1 MNVITR
7 RKQSLLG
14 VFWIAI
20 FTAFWGLIERLGMGI
35 AETYHFSQ
43 IVFMRYVVH
52 LLALLLICLLYRVR
66 RPLQSARPTAQ
77 WSRGICMWFMPMS
90 FIVVVTVQSG
100 ANLWA
105 MFWTMPLFVA
115 LLARLTLAERQSIF
129 VWTLL
134 IVGFIAMCLVL
145 GVDPMRVT
153 PSTFLPVLGGLS
165 FAAYVVLS
173 RSLRD
178 EALVTGL
185 IYTGLVPML
194 AMLPF
199 ALLYWQAIQP
209 GDVLRIVAIGL
220 VGLAS
225 LYCLDRAL
233 QHVSAT
239 WIAPLLFGAVVSEL
253 LIEFLRS
260 ATLPDATQISG
271 SLLLLL
277 VATILIGSTLFRKD
291 SHVEA
296 NRQ

>member
-1 MNVITR
+1 MQHKGTLMAVA
-7 RKQSLLG
+7 
-14 VFWIAI
+14 WIAV

-43 IVFMRYVVH
+43 IVFMRYAVH
-52 LLALLLICLLYRVR
+52 LLFLFLICVLLGIRA
-66 RPLQSARPTAQ
+66 PLKTARPVAQ
-77 WSRGICMWFMPMS
+77 WARGLCMWLMPMS

-115 LLARLTLAERQSIF
+115 LLAGLALGERQSLFIW
-129 VWTLL
+129 VLL
-134 IVGFIAMCLVL
+134 ISGFLAMCLVL
-145 GVDPMRVT
+145 GADPTRISPT
-153 PSTFLPVLGGLS
+153 TFFPVVGGLS
-165 FAAYVVLS
+165 FATYVVLS

-178 EALVTGL
+178 EALLTGL
-185 IYTGLVPML
+185 FYTGLFPML

-199 ALLYWQAIQP
+199 ALHTWQAIQM
-209 GDVLRIVAIGL
+209 GDVIRIVAIGL

-233 QHVSAT
+233 VHVSAT

-260 ATLPDATQISG
+260 QTFPAISQVSG
-271 SLLLLL
+271 SLMLLG
-277 VATILIGSTLFRKD
+277 VASVLIGSTLIRKD
-291 SHVEA
+291 SHGDA
-296 NRQ
+296 KRH

>member
-1 MNVITR
+1 MIVISRQKHTI
-7 RKQSLLG
+7 LG
-14 VFWIAI
+14 VLWIAV
-20 FTAFWGLIERLGMGI
+20 FTALWGLIERLGMGI

-52 LLALLLICLLYRVR
+52 LLALMLICLLYRVR
-66 RPLQSARPTAQ
+66 QPLKTARPAAQ
-77 WSRGICMWFMPMS
+77 WSRGVCMWLMPMS

-115 LLARLTLAERQSIF
+115 ILAKFTLGERQS
-129 VWTLL
+129 LL
-134 IVGFIAMCLVL
+134 GWALLLVGFIAMCLVL
-145 GVDPMRVT
+145 GADPTRVT
-153 PSTFLPVLGGLS
+153 PTTFIPVLGGLS

-178 EALVTGL
+178 EALLTGL

-209 GDVLRIVAIGL
+209 SDVIRIVAIGL

-225 LYCLDRAL
+225 LYSLDRAL
-233 QHVSAT
+233 VHVSAT
-239 WIAPLLFGAVVSEL
+239 WIAPLLFGAVISEL
-253 LIEFLRS
+253 LIEFLRT
-260 ATLPDATQISG
+260 ATLPGGTQIIG

-277 VATILIGSTLFRKD
+277 VAALLIGSTLLRKD